1 MKIQQS
7 IRWAVALGLFGLLAG
22 CDDDRFDREPPLG
35 MGTVIVDNY
44 TGDDIEV
51 YIDGREAGETDAGD
65 HRYYDLK
72 PGLHRVVLAGDDTD
86 RTWADDVDVLE
97 NRRTVLEVRADAFD
111 YDEYD
116 VDMFLD

>member
-1 MKIQQS
+1 MKNRQF
-7 IRWAVALGLFGLLAG
+7 IRWAAALGLVGLLAG

-35 MGTVIVDNY
+35 MGTAIVDNY

-51 YIDGREAGETDAGD
+51 YIDGRAAEETDAGD
-65 HRYYDLK
+65 HRYYDLE
-72 PGLHRVVLAGDDTD
+72 PGLHRVVLAGDDTE

-97 NRRTVLEVRADAFD
+97 NRRTVLEVRPDPFD

-116 VDMFLD
+116 VDVFLD